1 MLKFL
6 IQQKTNQTKIAC
18 EIHYSYDGECCQGMR
33 QKVLPKERLLGVL
46 NEWAWETSKDEEKT
60 EHEVFLLAS
69 FSDQF

>member
-6 IQQKTNQTKIAC
+6 IQQKTKQTKIAC

-46 NEWAWETSKDEEKT
+46 NEWA
-60 EHEVFLLAS
+60 
-69 FSDQF
+69 